1 MKILVTGG
9 AGFIGTTLI
18 PLLLERG
25 HDITVFDSLMYGG
38 EPLVPFFR
46 SRRFTF
52 VRGDIRDADALREA
66 TRGHDVVIHLAA
78 IVGFP
83 ACREDPPLAEATN
96 VTGTLHVARA
106 LDRGQYVLFGS
117 TGSNYGALVDEI
129 CTEETPL
136 NPLSIYGKTKTEAES
151 ILLETGQTT
160 AFRFATAFGISP
172 RLRLDLLINDLTYQA
187 VRQKYIVV
195 YEADFMRTFIHVHDI
210 ARSFLF
216 ALDNI
221 DRMRGEVFN
230 VGSESLNYS
239 KRDVCELIAEKTG
252 ALVHYA
258 DVGEDADK
266 RNYTVSY
273 AKIRDL
279 GFETTISLEDG
290 VDELARALEVIR
302 IRNPHGNA

>member
-25 HDITVFDSLMYGG
+25 HEVTVFDSLMYGG
-38 EPLVPFFR
+38 EPLIPFFR
-46 SRRFTF
+46 TRRFTF
-52 VRGDIRDADALREA
+52 VRGDIRDADALRA
-66 TRGHDVVIHLAA
+66 AAHGHEVIIHLAA

-96 VTGTLHVARA
+96 VTGTQNVVKA

-136 NPLSIYGKTKTEAES
+136 NPLSIYGKTKTAAEA

-273 AKIRDL
+273 AKIRNL

>member
-1 MKILVTGG
+1 MKILITGG
-9 AGFIGTTLI
+9 AGYIGTTLI

-25 HDITVFDSLMYGG
+25 HDVTVFDSLMYGG

-46 SRRFTF
+46 APRFSF
-52 VRGDIRDADALREA
+52 VRGDIRDADALRDA
-66 TRGHDVVIHLAA
+66 ARRQDVVIHLAA

-83 ACREDPPLAEATN
+83 ACREDPALAEATN
-96 VTGTLHVARA
+96 ILGTRHVAAA
-106 LDRGQYVLFGS
+106 LDPGQYVLFGS

-136 NPLSIYGKTKTEAES
+136 NPLSIYGKTKTEAER
-151 ILLETGQTT
+151 ILVETGQTT

-216 ALDNI
+216 ALDNV
-221 DRMRGEVFN
+221 DRMRGDVFN
-230 VGSESLNYS
+230 VGAESMNYS
-239 KRDVCELIAEKTG
+239 KRDVCELIAARTG

-273 AKIRDL
+273 AKIRNL
-279 GFETTISLEDG
+279 GFQTTISVEDG
-290 VDELARALEVIR
+290 IAELARALEVVR
-302 IRNPHGNA
+302 IRNPHSNA

>member
-9 AGFIGTTLI
+9 AGYIGTTLI
-18 PLLLERG
+18 PLLLDRA
-25 HDITVFDSLMYGG
+25 DDVTVFDSLLYGG

-46 SRRFTF
+46 ARRFAF
-52 VRGDIRDADALREA
+52 VRGDIRDGEALRSA
-66 TRGHDVVIHLAA
+66 ARGHDVVIHLAA

-83 ACREDPPLAEATN
+83 ACREDPQLAESTN
-96 VTGTLHVARA
+96 VTGTANVAKA
-106 LDRGQYVLFGS
+106 VDPGQYVLFGS

-136 NPLSIYGKTKTEAES
+136 NPLSIYGKTKTQAEE
-151 ILLETGQTT
+151 ILLATGQTT

-221 DRMRGEVFN
+221 DRMRGKVFN
-230 VGSESLNYS
+230 VGAESLNYS
-239 KRDVCELIAEKTG
+239 KREVCELIAKKTG

-273 AKIRDL
+273 AKIRNL

-290 VDELARALEVIR
+290 VDELARALEVIK